1 LIMGLTNMENNSIN
15 NKYLVSCVMPTRNRR
30 MFISQSIKYF
40 QNQDYPN
47 KELIIYDTGTDK
59 VKDLIPNSTE
69 IHYFS
74 SDSELKLGEVRNAA
88 IDLSKGDIIVTWDD
102 DDWSGE
108 NRISKQIKPIIKNEA
123 DITCYMPSLRY
134 DMNSDQCWLRIRTT
148 STDRGAYNTLSFR
161 KQTWEKL
168 VKYSTLSIGED
179 ARFIHDCL
187 KKELKLMILPNNGE
201 FVSITHQANTA
212 VQLDGHNTDDISWKK
227 INPPDLFCKDI
238 LFYKN
243 LRNQHQTVK
252 ELKSLIHE
260 MKEKQVSINLFTH
273 KRSQKLKDRKKNL
286 IEINRKLHLKI
297 ESLREENEDLRKRLK
312 SKNLK

>member
-1 LIMGLTNMENNSIN
+1 MGNNSIN
-15 NKYLVSCVMPTRNRR
+15 NKCLVSCVMPTKNRR

-74 SDSELKLGEVRNAA
+74 DDPGLKLGEARNAA
-88 IDLSKGDIIVTWDD
+88 INKSKGDIVVTWDD
-102 DDWSGE
+102 DDWSAD
-108 NRISKQIKPIIKNEA
+108 NRISKQIKPIIKYEA
-123 DITCYMPSLRY
+123 DLTSYTPSFRY
-134 DMNSDQCWLRIRTT
+134 DMNSDQCWLRYRTT
-148 STDRGAYNTLSFR
+148 GPERSANNTLSFR
-161 KQTWEKL
+161 KQIWEKL
-168 VKYSTLSIGED
+168 VKYSPLSIGED
-179 ARFIHDCL
+179 TIFIQDCL

-201 FVSITHQANTA
+201 FVSITHQVNTA
-212 VQLDGHNTDDISWKK
+212 VQYEGHNTDDVSWKK

-238 LFYKN
+238 SFYKN
-243 LRNQHQTVK
+243 LRNQPQTEE

-260 MKEKQVSINLFTH
+260 MKEKQVNINSYLQERLSRLH
-273 KRSQKLKDRKKNL
+273 AGNKKTS
-286 IEINRKLHLKI
+286 EHNRKLLLKI
-297 ESLREENEDLRKRLK
+297 KFLREKNEELRQRLK